1 MVLQKVQML
10 VENHMLDDAS
20 KIRLAT
26 VSKGCH
32 CVLKILDKKLEEYK
46 V

>member
-1 MVLQKVQML
+1 ML

-26 VSKGCH
+26 VLKGCH
-32 CVLKILDKKLEEYK
+32 DVLKSLKNKLAKIQESRD
-46 V
+46 